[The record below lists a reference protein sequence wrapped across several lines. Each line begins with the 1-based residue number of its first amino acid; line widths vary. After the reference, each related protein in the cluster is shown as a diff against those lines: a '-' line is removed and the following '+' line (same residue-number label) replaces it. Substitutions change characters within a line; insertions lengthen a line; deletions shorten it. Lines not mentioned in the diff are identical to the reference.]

1 MGRNYMPARL
11 LSARPQHPPSTT
23 EAIGPTGTRRSY
35 GRNIRNK
42 SPVDVASESGLHLG
56 MHSPSKTDVVA
67 LRLKDRDRDEFEVT
81 VALFR

>member
-1 MGRNYMPARL
+1 
-11 LSARPQHPPSTT
+11 
-23 EAIGPTGTRRSY
+23 
-35 GRNIRNK
+35 
-42 SPVDVASESGLHLG
+42 LG